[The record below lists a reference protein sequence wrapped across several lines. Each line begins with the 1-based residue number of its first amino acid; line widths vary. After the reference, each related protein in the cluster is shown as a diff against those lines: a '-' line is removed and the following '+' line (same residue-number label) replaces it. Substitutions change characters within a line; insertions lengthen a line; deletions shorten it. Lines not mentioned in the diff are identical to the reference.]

1 MKRFIPAAI
10 FGIAF
15 GFLEAIVVVYL
26 RAIYYPNG
34 FRFPLSLLDPQM
46 LKVEIVREICT
57 IIMLASIGWILGK
70 TKGERFSF
78 FIFVFG
84 VWDIFYYVAL
94 KLFLDWPQS
103 ISEWDVLFLI
113 PITWIGP
120 VLAPVICS
128 IGMIL
133 IALIYVYLQEK
144 NFQIKFNAIQIIL
157 ITLGVFIIIYTFIYD
172 FLNLFNEHNFWSYF
186 PNITEKKE
194 FWDVIQSYVPQKF
207 NWLLFFVG
215 CLLVGANYLYSF
227 LKAKSKNQLINFT
240 SKLS

>member
-1 MKRFIPAAI
+1 MKRFIPASI

-26 RAIYYPNG
+26 REIYYPNG
-34 FRFPLSLLDPQM
+34 FSFPLTLLDPQM
-46 LKVEIVREICT
+46 LKVEIVREFCT
-57 IIMLASIGWILGK
+57 IIMLTSVGWILGK
-70 TKGERFSF
+70 TSGEKFSF

-94 KLFLDWPQS
+94 KIFLDWPET
-103 ISEWDVLFLI
+103 IFEWDVLFLI

-133 IALIYVYLQEK
+133 IALIYVYLHEK
-144 NFQIKFNAIQIIL
+144 NHQTKFTPIQIVL
-157 ITLGVFIIIYTFIYD
+157 ISLGVLIIIYTFIYD
-172 FLNLFNEHNFWSYF
+172 YLNLFNEHNFWSDF
-186 PNITEKKE
+186 SKITEKKE

-207 NWLLFFVG
+207 NWILFSVG
-215 CLLVGANYLYSF
+215 CVLIGINYLYSF
-227 LKAKSKNQLINFT
+227 LKAYRT
-240 SKLS
+240 